1 MSTRAKRAWSG
12 SCTTLQMITCVA
24 SSPSCIPARSRPV
37 ALRVAFNA
45 APLLRPLTGIG
56 NHIVPCSAR
65 RLAATGGVDL
75 WSFHGY
81 RWRHEAPTPPAGG
94 TAGDIVLSAP
104 GMPVK
109 PVAVPYRREAGEIVL
124 RLLMRRRARVLR
136 LGSGAG
142 RISTVHVS
150 LGDRWGTAIPRRSI
164 ARRGIRRDNLR
175 RRPSSRAGTAR
186 SRSAARSPRRPA
198 DRSSR

>member
-56 NHIVPCSAR
+56 NHIVHLGAA
-65 RLAATGGVDL
+65 LAATGGVDL
-75 WSFHGY
+75 WSFYGY

-94 TAGDIVLSAP
+94 TAGDIVLSRARDL
-104 GMPVK
+104 VK
-109 PVAVPYRREAGEIVL
+109 PSVPYRREL
-124 RLLMRRRARVLR
+124 REAVQRVLF
-136 LGSGAG
+136 G
-142 RISTVHVS
+142 R
-150 LGDRWGTAIPRRSI
+150 G
-164 ARRGIRRDNLR
+164 ARRHGIELHHEPNFY
-175 RRPSSRAGTAR
+175 RAPVPRGSIGDCDPPPVDR
-186 SRSAARSPRRPA
+186 AARNSA
-198 DRSSR
+198 